1 MKTVKRILEVTV
13 DDRGYGGVFAFALN
27 MLKSIDHAKFI
38 LDVCTFEKFEDER
51 HKEIFIKYGGKVYDC
66 WGTGNF
72 IKKQFQTCIKF
83 YRLLQEYHYE
93 TVHIHSDVAYKLLLY
108 GLAAKI
114 GGVTTVVVHSHSTGI
129 EGRYKSLKKVLQ
141 RISKSILTHTDFV
154 KLACSKPA
162 SQWMYECPEEAHIIK
177 NGIVTEKFI
186 YSVETREKVRKEL
199 GLRGE
204 YLVGTV
210 GRFSYQKNPFYELEI
225 IKSLLQKD
233 INARFLWI
241 GSGDLKKE
249 VEARARTYGIY
260 DRIIFL
266 GNTDHVNEYYQ
277 AMDCF
282 ILPSRFEGLP
292 IVGIEA
298 QAAGLPC
305 FFSDTITREVG
316 ITDLVRFISLRKSPE
331 EWAEMILREG
341 KVERKSMEEAIIE
354 AGYDIRCEIVKLE
367 KFYDCDLSS
376 QLKLHS

>member
-1 MKTVKRILEVTV
+1 MKTVKRILEVNV
-13 DDRGYGGVFAFALN
+13 DDRGYGGVFAFVLN
-27 MLKSIDHAKFI
+27 MFESIDHERFI
-38 LDVCTFEKFEDER
+38 LDVCTFEKFDDER
-51 HKEIFIKYGGKVYDC
+51 HKERFFKYGGKVYDC

-225 IKSLLQKD
+225 IKKLFRKD

-241 GSGDLKKE
+241 GSGDLKKK
-249 VEARARTYGIY
+249 VEARARAYGIY

-266 GNTDHVNEYYQ
+266 GNTDYVNEYYQ

-316 ITDLVRFISLRKSPE
+316 ITDWAHFISLKKKPE
-331 EWAEMILREG
+331 EWAEIILRES
-341 KVERKSMEEAIIE
+341 KVKRKNMEEEIIE
-354 AGYDIRCEIVKLE
+354 AGYDIRREIGKLE
-367 KFYDCDLSS
+367 KFYEG
-376 QLKLHS
+376 KK

>member
-1 MKTVKRILEVTV
+1 MKRILEVNV

-51 HKEIFIKYGGKVYDC
+51 HKESFIKYGGKVYDC

-93 TVHIHSDVAYKLLLY
+93 TAHIHSDVAYKLLLY

-225 IKSLLQKD
+225 IKKLFRKD

-241 GSGDLKKE
+241 GSGDLKEK
-249 VEARARTYGIY
+249 VEARARAYGIY

-266 GNTDHVNEYYQ
+266 GNTDYVNEYYQ

-316 ITDLVRFISLRKSPE
+316 ITDWAHFISLKKKPE
-331 EWAEMILREG
+331 EWAEIILKES
-341 KVERKSMEEAIIE
+341 KVKRKNMEEEIIE
-354 AGYDIRCEIVKLE
+354 AGYDIRREIGKLE
-367 KFYDCDLSS
+367 KFYEGE
-376 QLKLHS
+376 K

>member
-1 MKTVKRILEVTV
+1 VKTVKRILEVNV

-51 HKEIFIKYGGKVYDC
+51 HKESFIKYGGKVYDC

-83 YRLLQEYHYE
+83 YRLLQEHHYE
-93 TVHIHSDVAYKLLLY
+93 TAHIHSDVAYKLLLY

-114 GGVTTVVVHSHSTGI
+114 GGVTTVIVHSHSTGI
-129 EGRYKSLKKVLQ
+129 EGRYKSLKKILQ
-141 RISKSILTHTDFV
+141 RISKSILKHTDFV

-162 SQWMYECPEEAHIIK
+162 SQWMYERPEEAVIIR
-177 NGIVTEKFI
+177 NGIITEKFC
-186 YSVETREKVRKEL
+186 YSAENRARVRKEIKIKN
-199 GLRGE
+199 E

-225 IKSLLQKD
+225 IKNLFRKD

-241 GSGDLKKE
+241 GSGDLKKK
-249 VEARARTYGIY
+249 VEARARAYGIY

-266 GNTDHVNEYYQ
+266 GNTDYVNEYYQ

-305 FFSDTITREVG
+305 FFSDTITREVE
-316 ITDLVRFISLRKSPE
+316 ITDLAHFISLKKKPE
-331 EWAEMILREG
+331 EWAEMILSES
-341 KVERKSMEEAIIE
+341 KVKRKNMEEEIIK
-354 AGYDIRCEIVKLE
+354 AGYDIRCEIDKLE
-367 KFYDCDLSS
+367 KFYDSDLSNHL
-376 QLKLHS
+376 QRP